1 MTSLSGRVVL
11 ITGAGRGIGRA
22 EAKHFAAE
30 GAKVVVNDSG
40 VGPDGSGGDTSG
52 TSGTSGTSDTSDTG
66 VAAAV
71 AGEIVAAGGEAV
83 ASTDSVADWDGAR
96 RMVETALEAFGDLH
110 VVVNN
115 AGVVRNRPLTELTEA
130 DLDELLAVKLKGTV
144 AVSHHAA
151 RYWREQAAK
160 TPQAAAPPDR
170 AIINTSSASGLH
182 LPLPTQTNYAAAN
195 AGVAAATIVSALEL
209 SAYGVRVNCIAP
221 SMARTR
227 LTADVPGM
235 SKPPARKEPGEPL
248 DQQDPRWIAPVAAY
262 LATAGCPYTGQVIS
276 VRGGS
281 IVLNRGWSP
290 GARISKPDGTLWTA
304 DELATAMADL
314 PREDVFATFSEAIG
328 SALGVDAREAISR
341 ILQPPAG

>member
-1 MTSLSGRVVL
+1 MDSLSGRVAL

-22 EAKHFAAE
+22 EAHYFAAE
-30 GAKVVVNDSG
+30 GAKVVVNDPG
-40 VGPDGSGGDTSG
+40 VGPDGSGGDASI
-52 TSGTSGTSDTSDTG
+52 
-66 VAAAV
+66 AAAV

-96 RMVETALEAFGDLH
+96 RIVETALDAFGDLH

-115 AGVVRNRPLTELTEA
+115 AGIVRNRPLTELTEA

-151 RYWREQAAK
+151 RYWRDRSAATSATK
-160 TPQAAAPPDR
+160 PAPPEDR
-170 AIINTSSASGLH
+170 AIINTSSASGLQ

-209 SAYGVRVNCIAP
+209 SALGVRVNCIAP

-235 SKPPARKEPGEPL
+235 SGSPANENENEL
-248 DQQDPRWIAPVAAY
+248 DQQHPRWIAPVAAY

-281 IVLNRGWSP
+281 VVLNRTWSP
-290 GARISKPDGTLWTA
+290 TARVTKPDDNLWTV

-314 PREDVFATFSEAIG
+314 PREDIFETFSQAIG
-328 SALGVDAREAISR
+328 AALGVDGSEAVSR
-341 ILQPPAG
+341 LLQSPA